1 MYSPP
6 ASHPISHHSVHPLTV
21 LNAYDA
27 PDRRVESGSTEVPP
41 AAHSL
46 QPVEASEKWVDP
58 VFRPW
63 AAGVGHEGTESTVR
77 IVIASDVIGALSS
90 RRAGEVIASGWL
102 PGAEVSVLPV
112 GEAGAGFAAA
122 YAELAGLT
130 TSSRVADG
138 DIVTTGRGPDTGVV
152 QVLGPRAGPGIPY
165 ERSSWAIGD
174 AIADLLRSR
183 SPRRLIVDLA
193 GLWVHDAGAGLL
205 AALGAT
211 ADRPLDRGVA
221 DLDGLSEVDLAPARR
236 LLSETELVGV
246 APASQLSQPLLGL
259 RGITSLVGREADAVP
274 ELMLRTD
281 ASLGTF
287 AGLASPADADAPGA
301 GACGGLG
308 FAVLALGG
316 QLSTGPAL
324 TLASAAGQ
332 QALRDVDLVVTGCS
346 IFDFA
351 SRGGGVVAAMA
362 EAAVAALS
370 PCIVIAGEVLIGSRE
385 MRTMG
390 VEAGYAVRESSS
402 DHQGEISETELA
414 STARRVARSW
424 SW

>member
-1 MYSPP
+1 M
-6 ASHPISHHSVHPLTV
+6 
-21 LNAYDA
+21 
-27 PDRRVESGSTEVPP
+27 
-41 AAHSL
+41 
-46 QPVEASEKWVDP
+46 
-58 VFRPW
+58 
-63 AAGVGHEGTESTVR
+63 R

-102 PGAEVSVLPV
+102 PGAEVSVLPI
-112 GEAGAGFAAA
+112 GDAGAGFAAA

-138 DIVTTGRGPDTGVV
+138 DIVTTGHGPDTGVV
-152 QVLGPRAGPGIPY
+152 QVVGPKAGPGIPY

-174 AIADLLRSR
+174 AVADLLRSG
-183 SPRRLIVDLA
+183 SLRRLMVDLA

-211 ADRPLDRGVA
+211 ADKPLDRGVA
-221 DLDGLSEVDLAPARR
+221 DLDGLSELDLAPARM
-236 LLSETELVGV
+236 LLGETELVGV
-246 APASQLSQPLLGL
+246 APTSQLSQPLLGL
-259 RGITSLVGREADAVP
+259 RGITSRAGREAEVIP

-281 ASLGTF
+281 ANLGTF
-287 AGLASPADADAPGA
+287 AGLASPAHAEAPGA

-316 QLSTGPAL
+316 HLSTGPAL
-324 TLASAAGQ
+324 TLASAPGQ

-346 IFDFA
+346 VFDFA

-362 EAAVAALS
+362 EAAAAALS

-390 VEAGYAVRESSS
+390 IEAGYAVHDSMS
-402 DHQGEISETELA
+402 DHPEGEVSETDLA
-414 STARRVARSW
+414 STALRVARSW